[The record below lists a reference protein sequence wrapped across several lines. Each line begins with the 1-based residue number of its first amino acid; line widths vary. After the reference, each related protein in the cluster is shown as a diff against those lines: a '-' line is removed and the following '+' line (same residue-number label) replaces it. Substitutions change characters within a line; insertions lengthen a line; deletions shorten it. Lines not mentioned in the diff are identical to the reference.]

1 MSTLKVYLP
10 ITVFFILSL
19 LSNLIATTTPRGRL
33 QATRSTSQGAPYPD
47 LRKMFDLAVA
57 KDGSGNF
64 TSINDAVLAAAPSNS
79 KTSSDKS
86 AFFQCS
92 FLGYQDTLNVHVG
105 HQFYRDC
112 DIYERVDFVFGD
124 AAVAFQN
131 CNLFGRKPDEKQKNV
146 FTAQGRD
153 KLKVVTGMSFLGC
166 NFTAAPDLIPVQ
178 SSFQT
183 FLGRPWKEFSTTVIM
198 QSYIDDPIDPAGWL
212 EYNGMVGLNMLY
224 YGEYQNR
231 GPGSNTSGRVKWAGY
246 HVISNSTVA
255 RQFTVDSFI
264 QGSQWLN
271 NTGFPYYPGLD

>member
-1 MSTLKVYLP
+1 RFAAVEGNGFLAKG
-10 ITVFFILSL
+10 ITIENFSG
-19 LSNLIATTTPRGRL
+19 SSK
-33 QATRSTSQGAPYPD
+33 QQ
-47 LRKMFDLAVA
+47 AVA
-57 KDGSGNF
+57 F
-64 TSINDAVLAAAPSNS
+64 RSN
-79 KTSSDKS
+79 SDKS

-92 FLGYQDTLNVHVG
+92 FLGYQDTLCEDGG

-112 DIYERVDFVFGD
+112 DIYGTVDFVFGD
-124 AAVAFQN
+124 ATVVFQN
-131 CNLFGRKPDEKQKNV
+131 CNLFARKPDEKQKNV
-146 FTAQGRD
+146 FTAQGRQ
-153 KLKVVTGMSFLGC
+153 KLNVLTGMSFLGC

-198 QSYIDDPIDPAGWL
+198 QSYIDDLVDPAGWL
-212 EYNGMVGLNMLY
+212 EYNGTVGLNTLY

-271 NTGFPYYPGLD
+271 DTGFPYYPGLD